1 MKNKKVISIT
11 ALFMTLICL
20 LSSCSDSVGT
30 TDAASPAE
38 TDENYT
44 EYAEDDST
52 RVIENQSK
60 EEQNDENVIFSQ
72 SEIEKLNTEILTDPG
87 ESAMMY
93 DLSEL
98 KDGISG
104 KKVRE
109 MIITYKRID
118 STLYHG
124 DDALTND
131 DWTRILQNR
140 DTDNLDDKITVRWGV
155 TVKRTEMRSF
165 PTDMQV
171 SYRANNLY
179 GNVFLETI
187 LFINEPVAVL
197 HTSRDGKYSFVESRF
212 YRGWILS
219 KNIACC
225 DSYEDMMSANESE
238 HRFIVITGSYIT
250 LSDDPYE
257 DTVSALRL
265 TMGEKLA
272 LAEEPGTIKTVRDR
286 TSYNNYIVKIPTR
299 DSDGKLAFV
308 EAFVPTSADV
318 TVGYMPYTWENVI
331 SQVRKTLGEVYGWA
345 GMADS
350 RDCSSLVMEVYR
362 CFGFVLPRNASAI
375 ASVPDRFI
383 TDVSDMTTDE
393 KTELLKNC
401 PEGAVLYFPGHIMFY
416 SGTRDGV
423 PYCISAVGSF
433 TPENESEAL
442 SVYTVAENSLNVKL
456 SDGTEWIE
464 ALTKII
470 VIEN

>member
-1 MKNKKVISIT
+1 MKIKRIISVIAIFS
-11 ALFMTLICL
+11 AVICL
-20 LSSCSDSVGT
+20 FCSCSDSVGT
-30 TDAASPAE
+30 TDAAAPDLTAE
-38 TDENYT
+38 NHTIYT
-44 EYAEDDST
+44 EDDKAGVS
-52 RVIENQSK
+52 ENQTEK
-60 EEQNDENVIFSQ
+60 EQTAENVIFSQ
-72 SEIEKLNTEILTDPG
+72 SEIEELNSELFTDPG

-98 KDGISG
+98 KNGISG
-104 KKVRE
+104 KEVRD
-109 MIITYKRID
+109 MIISYKRID

-124 DDALTND
+124 DDALTNN

-140 DTDNLDDKITVRWGV
+140 NTDSLDGEIEVRWGV

-165 PTDMQV
+165 PTDWQV

-179 GNVFLETI
+179 GNAFLETI
-187 LFINEPVAVL
+187 LFINEPIAVL
-197 HTSRDGKYSFVESRF
+197 HTSKDGRYSFVEARF

-219 KNIACC
+219 ENIAYC
-225 DSYEDMMSANESE
+225 DSYEDMMNADESE
-238 HRFIVITGSYIT
+238 HGFIVVTGSYIT

-299 DSDGKLAFV
+299 DSNGKLDFV

-318 TVGYMPYTWENVI
+318 SVGYMPYTWENVI
-331 SQVRKTLGEVYGWA
+331 SQVRKTSGEVYGWA

-362 CFGFVLPRNASAI
+362 SFGFVLPRNASAI

-383 TDVSDMTTDE
+383 SDVSNMTADE
-393 KTELLKNC
+393 KTELLKSC

-416 SGTRDGV
+416 SGTKDGV

-433 TPENESEAL
+433 TPEGESDAL
-442 SVYTVAENSLNVKL
+442 SVYTVAENSLDVRL
-456 SDGTEWIE
+456 SNGTKWIN

-470 VIEN
+470 TIE